1 MKQEEEATTFSSK
14 LENHLNGPLP
24 LLRRLRN
31 LVFGT
36 QQPDGVTKIIFYF
49 HLILWVIFFFWSML
63 QLIVLKYRDWIA
75 EIKRIPVTE
84 LLNQR
89 AQTLGFESIIFID
102 RLQINY
108 SIALFLWS
116 AYFVGLVLLWRKKM
130 HYIYV
135 IFTVLIAYLFT
146 PLLLLGWTYWM
157 EDISTFD
164 KIILLSTIL
173 ITVIYTYFIKQSL
186 LSKSTQED
194 QLKDSL

>member
-1 MKQEEEATTFSSK
+1 MKQEEDPTTFSSK
-14 LENHLNGPLP
+14 LENHLNSPLP

-31 LVFGT
+31 FVFGT

-63 QLIVLKYRDWIA
+63 QLIVLKNRDWIA

-130 HYIYV
+130 YYTYV
-135 IFTVLIAYLFT
+135 IFAVLIAYLFT
-146 PLLLLGWTYWM
+146 PLFLLGWTYWT

>member
-1 MKQEEEATTFSSK
+1 MKQEEKATTFSSK

-24 LLRRLRN
+24 LLLRLRN
-31 LVFGT
+31 FVFGT

-63 QLIVLKYRDWIA
+63 QLIVLKNSDWIA

-89 AQTLGFESIIFID
+89 AQTLGFESIVFID

-130 HYIYV
+130 YYTYV

-146 PLLLLGWTYWM
+146 PLLLLGWTYWT

>member
-14 LENHLNGPLP
+14 LENNLNGPLP

-31 LVFGT
+31 FVFGK

-63 QLIVLKYRDWIA
+63 QLIVLKNRDWIA

-102 RLQINY
+102 RLQTNY

-116 AYFVGLVLLWRKKM
+116 SYFVGLVLLWRKKM
-130 HYIYV
+130 YYTYV

-146 PLLLLGWTYWM
+146 PLLLLGWTYWT

-173 ITVIYTYFIKQSL
+173 ITVTYTYFIKQSL
-186 LSKSTQED
+186 LSKSTQEN

>member
-31 LVFGT
+31 FVFGT

-63 QLIVLKYRDWIA
+63 QLIVLKNRDWIA

-89 AQTLGFESIIFID
+89 AQTLGFESIVFID
-102 RLQINY
+102 R
-108 SIALFLWS
+108 
-116 AYFVGLVLLWRKKM
+116 
-130 HYIYV
+130 
-135 IFTVLIAYLFT
+135 
-146 PLLLLGWTYWM
+146 
-157 EDISTFD
+157 
-164 KIILLSTIL
+164 
-173 ITVIYTYFIKQSL
+173 
-186 LSKSTQED
+186 
-194 QLKDSL
+194 

>member
-31 LVFGT
+31 FVFGKH
-36 QQPDGVTKIIFYF
+36 QPDGVTKIIFYF

-63 QLIVLKYRDWIA
+63 QLIVLKNRDWIA

-102 RLQINY
+102 RLQTNY

-116 AYFVGLVLLWRKKM
+116 SYFVGLVLLWRKKM
-130 HYIYV
+130 YYTYV

-146 PLLLLGWTYWM
+146 PLLLLGWTYWT

-173 ITVIYTYFIKQSL
+173 ITVTYTYFIKQSL
-186 LSKSTQED
+186 LSKSTQEN

>member
-1 MKQEEEATTFSSK
+1 MKQEEEPTTFSSK

-24 LLRRLRN
+24 LLRRLRIF
-31 LVFGT
+31 VFGT

-63 QLIVLKYRDWIA
+63 QLIVLKNRDWIA
-75 EIKRIPVTE
+75 EIKRIPVIE

-89 AQTLGFESIIFID
+89 AQTLGFESIVFID

-130 HYIYV
+130 YFTYV

-146 PLLLLGWTYWM
+146 PFLLLGWTYWM

-164 KIILLSTIL
+164 KIILLLSIL

-194 QLKDSL
+194 QLKESL

>member
-1 MKQEEEATTFSSK
+1 MKQEEAATTFSNK

-31 LVFGT
+31 FVFGT

-49 HLILWVIFFFWSML
+49 HIILWVIFFFWSLL
-63 QLIVLKYRDWIA
+63 QLIVLKNRDWIA
-75 EIKRIPVTE
+75 EIKRIPVIK

-102 RLQINY
+102 RLQIIY
-108 SIALFLWS
+108 SISIFLWS
-116 AYFVGLVLLWRKKM
+116 AYFIGLVLLWRKKR
-130 HYIYV
+130 YFTYV
-135 IFTVLIAYLFT
+135 LFTVLITYLFM
-146 PLLLLGWTYWM
+146 PLFLIGWTYWM

-186 LSKSTQED
+186 LSKSTREN